1 MHWMPNQRERVL
13 ALSGNLCCH
22 FLILWIGFSTVHA
35 KQEPQ
40 LAAYDLRCSGRT
52 DPSGITEDHPVLC
65 WKLASP
71 AQGDAQTAWRVLAAS
86 SRELLEG
93 DRGDLWD
100 SGRVTSSVSS
110 AVYGGKPLASGSR
123 AYWKVKVAD
132 ARGGD
137 SRWSATATWLAGVMK
152 PADWEKAHWI
162 TQPLVSSNPAFAGNG
177 CSLRF
182 TREISVKP
190 GLSNAV
196 LHITGLGQYLL
207 EVNGRDATPALMT
220 PGWTDSSKTI
230 LYDTIDFGGALREGT
245 NTLTVTLGG
254 GMYRNPPSDR
264 YAKFVTDTRALKFL
278 GLLELRYADGSRE
291 LLRSDE
297 SWKCIPSPITYS
309 SIFGGEDHDAR
320 INSES
325 KNSAGPA
332 QKAAVIP
339 SDVAP
344 TGVLKG
350 GSDSAPPI
358 RKIEV
363 LLPVATTNIFSN
375 SLVVDL
381 GQNTSII
388 PQITVYGP
396 AGSQVKITPSE
407 LSKQNGDLA
416 DTMTFGKSFYTYTLA
431 GSGSESWRPDFYYRG
446 ARYLRFDLV
455 PDTPGSTLPQIVKIE
470 GLVVHSSA
478 QPIGRFACSNE
489 LFNRIYN
496 LVRWAQRS
504 NMMSVLTDCP
514 HREKLGWLEQAH
526 LNGPALRYN
535 FDLDT
540 LFSKICGDMSD
551 AQTPEGL
558 VPDIAPEFT
567 RFGAGFRDSP
577 EWGSACVLVPW
588 QQYEFTGETTLLR
601 KNYETMRRYTDFL
614 AGRATDGIV
623 DYGLGDWYDLGPKN
637 PGQAQLTPRALTATA
652 FLWQDADILSKT
664 ARLLGRVE
672 DASGY
677 GELARRTKEAF
688 NAKFFDPETAN
699 YATGSQCAN
708 AIPLVMGLV
717 PQEKR
722 SSVLENLVRDVESKG
737 LTAGDVGYRYL
748 LRALA
753 EGGRSDVVYS
763 MNNRSDKPG
772 YGMQL
777 AKGATSLT
785 EAWDAG
791 RGSSQNHFM
800 LGQINEWFFR
810 DLAGIQF
817 DPEHPGFGHVLIRP
831 TPVGDLTWAGADYD
845 SARGRIS
852 SWWQLSGKEFVLD
865 VSIPPGCTASVFLPV
880 SDSSAIRERN
890 KPLADEGLRSNPS
903 GSGRCKVEIPSGSY
917 HFTCPAGRLK

>member
-1 MHWMPNQRERVL
+1 MPDQPGRLL

-52 DPSGITEDHPVLC
+52 DPSGITEDHPVLG

-71 AQGDAQTAWRVLAAS
+71 AQGDAQTAFRVLAAS

-93 DRGDLWD
+93 ERGDLWD

-230 LYDTIDFGGALREGT
+230 LYDTIDLGGALREGT

-297 SWKCIPSPITYS
+297 SWKCVPSQVAYCS
-309 SIFGGEDHDAR
+309 VYGGEDRDAR
-320 INSES
+320 IGAKAADHSVS
-325 KNSAGPA
+325 
-332 QKAAVIP
+332 AAVIP
-339 SDVAP
+339 AEASPAG
-344 TGVLKG
+344 TLRG
-350 GSDSAPPI
+350 GSDAAPPVREI
-358 RKIEV
+358 AV
-363 LLPVATTNIFSN
+363 LRPVATTTN
-375 SLVVDL
+375 SPTSMVVDF
-381 GQNTSII
+381 GQNAPLI
-388 PQITVYGP
+388 PRLAVHGE
-396 AGSQVKITPSE
+396 AGSSVRVTPSE
-407 LSKQNGDLA
+407 LTNSSGEID
-416 DTMTFGKSFYTYTLA
+416 DTVTHGKSFCTYTLKGGRA
-431 GSGSESWRPDFYYRG
+431 ETLKPDFYYRG
-446 ARYLRFDLV
+446 ARYLKIDLI
-455 PDTPGSTLPQIVKIE
+455 PAQGSSRMPGVDSVKGI
-470 GLVVHSSA
+470 VVHSSA
-478 QPIGRFACSNE
+478 EPLGWFSCSSE
-489 LFNRIYN
+489 LFNRIHL
-496 LVRWAQRS
+496 LVRWAQRG

-540 LFSKICGDMSD
+540 LFAKICGDMSD
-551 AQTPEGL
+551 SQTPEGL

-588 QQYEFTGETTLLR
+588 QQYEFTGGTALLQ
-601 KNYETMRRYTDFL
+601 KSYETMRRYTDFL
-614 AGRATDGIV
+614 AGRAREGIV

-637 PGQAQLTPRALTATA
+637 PGHVQLTPRALTATA

-664 ARLLGRVE
+664 ARLLGKSE
-672 DASGY
+672 DAERY

-688 NAKFFDPETAN
+688 NAKFFDPETGN
-699 YATGSQCAN
+699 YGTGSQCAN
-708 AIPLVMGLV
+708 AVPLAMGLV
-717 PQEKR
+717 PPEKR
-722 SSVLENLVRDVESKG
+722 SSVLENLVKDVEARG

-753 EGGRSDVVYS
+753 DGGRSDVVYA
-763 MNNRSDKPG
+763 MNNRKDKPG

-777 AKGATSLT
+777 DKGATSLT

-791 RGSSQNHFM
+791 RGSSQNHLM

-831 TPVGDLTWAGADYD
+831 TPAGDLTWAGADYD
-845 SARGRIS
+845 SVRGRIS
-852 SWWQLSGKEFVLD
+852 SWWKLSEKEFILD
-865 VSIPPGCTASVFLPV
+865 VSIPPGCSATVFLPTTDP
-880 SDSSAIRERN
+880 SLIHERG
-890 KPLADEGLRSNPS
+890 KTLDASGLRANRSEK
-903 GSGRCKVEIPSGSY
+903 GRIMVEIPSGSY
-917 HFTCPAGRLK
+917 HFTCSSNTLN